1 MSLFKQTLGMRAWA
15 FKNVFLLFLVKPTIV
30 ELSDSRCVVKV
41 PLNWRTRNHLRSMY
55 FGALCIGADVAG
67 GLIAFELM
75 RKRKAGFSFVFKDMK
90 AEFLKRPEGD
100 VLFTNLDGAIV
111 VDLVKRAIET
121 GERQEATVN
130 VVATVPSKMGDEP
143 VAKFAM
149 TLSLKKRSS

>member
-15 FKNVFLLFLVKPTIV
+15 FKNVFLLFFVKPAIV

-111 VDLVKRAIET
+111 VDLVNRAIET
-121 GERQEATVN
+121 GERQEATVH

>member
-1 MSLFKQTLGMRAWA
+1 MSLFKQTMGMRAWA

>member
-15 FKNVFLLFLVKPTIV
+15 FKNVFLLFFVKPAIV

-111 VDLVKRAIET
+111 VDLVNRAIET